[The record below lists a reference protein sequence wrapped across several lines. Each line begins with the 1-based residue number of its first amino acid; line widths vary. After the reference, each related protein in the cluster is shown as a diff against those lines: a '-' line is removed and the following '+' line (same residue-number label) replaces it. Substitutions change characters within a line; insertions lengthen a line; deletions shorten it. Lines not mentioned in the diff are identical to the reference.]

1 MSGFSFIDSH
11 AHLDYPQL
19 AGDLAGVLAR
29 AEAAGI
35 SDIITIGV
43 RPSTVD
49 QPRQLAEKH
58 ANIWFS
64 AGCHPHEAGKEA
76 EACNTELFIR
86 QAAHPKCVAIGECGL
101 DYYYDYAPREQQA
114 ASFRAQIEAA
124 RQLDLPVIIHA
135 RDADADMIALIEEE
149 YTAGPWRGLLHCFSS
164 GQDLAW
170 RALELG
176 FYISFSGI
184 LTFNSAKELQALA
197 AEVPADRVLVETDA
211 PFLAPVP
218 HRGASNEPAFAR
230 HTLEKLADL
239 QGRDMAE
246 MARLTAANTRALFHK
261 MGEGA

>member
-1 MSGFSFIDSH
+1 MAGFSFIDSH

-19 AGDLAGVLAR
+19 AGDLPGVLAR

-35 SDIITIGV
+35 SDIVTIGV
-43 RPSTVD
+43 RPSTAD
-49 QPRQLAEKH
+49 QPRQLAESH

-64 AGCHPHEAGKEA
+64 VGCHPHEAGREA
-76 EACNTELFIR
+76 EACNTGLFIE
-86 QAAHPKCVAIGECGL
+86 QARHPKCVAIGECGL
-101 DYYYDYAPREQQA
+101 DYYYDYAPRDQQA

-149 YTAGPWRGLLHCFSS
+149 YAARPWIGLLHCFSS
-164 GQDLAW
+164 GPDLAW
-170 RALELG
+170 RALKLG

-184 LTFNSAKELQALA
+184 LTFNSAKQLQELA
-197 AEVPADRVLVETDA
+197 AEIPPDRVLVETDA
-211 PFLAPVP
+211 PYLAPVP

-230 HTLEKLADL
+230 HTLEKLASL
-239 QGRDMAE
+239 QGRDLAE
-246 MARLTAANTRALFHK
+246 MAALTAANTRALFHR